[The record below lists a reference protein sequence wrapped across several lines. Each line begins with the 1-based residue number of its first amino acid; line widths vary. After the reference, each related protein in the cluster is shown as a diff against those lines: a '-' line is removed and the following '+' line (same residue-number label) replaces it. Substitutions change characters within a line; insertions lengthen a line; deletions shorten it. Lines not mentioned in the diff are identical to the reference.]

1 MLIIS
6 AIVSLLKTT
15 VKFQNKS
22 SQNIE
27 STQVLYLVAHIGNII
42 PTYYDNIIKFLIIS
56 VTITATQMD
65 GSEFVTIFKNQF
77 WILKLAEVSDEFGFG
92 CLSFWNAKSQKRII
106 RFFLYF
112 LHEIR
117 ELLSKKITSP
127 ISFKK
132 VLMGQEGTKNTKKDL
147 KMLEVLRKI

>member
-56 VTITATQMD
+56 VTITAT
-65 GSEFVTIFKNQF
+65 
-77 WILKLAEVSDEFGFG
+77 
-92 CLSFWNAKSQKRII
+92 
-106 RFFLYF
+106 
-112 LHEIR
+112 
-117 ELLSKKITSP
+117 
-127 ISFKK
+127 
-132 VLMGQEGTKNTKKDL
+132 
-147 KMLEVLRKI
+147 